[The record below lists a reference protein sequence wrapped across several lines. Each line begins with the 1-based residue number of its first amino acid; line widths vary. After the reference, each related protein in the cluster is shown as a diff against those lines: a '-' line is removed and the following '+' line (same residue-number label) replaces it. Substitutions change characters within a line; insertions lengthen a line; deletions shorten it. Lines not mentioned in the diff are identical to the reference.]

1 MVTRQAAAIAA
12 AVSCCGQELEATVAM
27 VHPTARLNDPSPKR
41 QSVAFAAMVQLPN
54 PLTEVLQSLLRQ
66 RVWGGA
72 EDVFGL
78 IRVAELLGQ

>member
-1 MVTRQAAAIAA
+1 MVTRPAEAIAA
-12 AVSCCGQELEATVAM
+12 VVSCCGQELEATVAM
-27 VHPTARLNDPSPKR
+27 LHPRAQLNGSSPKH
-41 QSVAFAAMVQLPN
+41 QPIPFAAMVQLPN

-78 IRVAELLGQ
+78 IRIAELLG